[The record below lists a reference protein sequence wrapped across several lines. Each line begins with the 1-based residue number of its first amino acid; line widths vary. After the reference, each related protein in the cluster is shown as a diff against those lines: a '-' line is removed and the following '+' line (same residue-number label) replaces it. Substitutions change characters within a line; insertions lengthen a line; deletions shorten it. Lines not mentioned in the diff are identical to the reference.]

1 MSKIVAA
8 AEYEAHPLQL
18 LEEVAETRVE
28 VVVVREGRQIGKLV
42 PVVDRPRRTLEQMRE
57 EGVKILGDIMEP
69 LEEWDMTK

>member
-18 LEEVAETRVE
+18 LAEVAETRVE
-28 VVVVREGRQIGKLV
+28 IVVVQEGKQLGRLV
-42 PVVDRPRRTLEQMRE
+42 PIVERPRKTLEQMRE